1 MPTLSTSS
9 NPGQADIFLSEA
21 VGQRSRDNAVVTMAP
36 GVPLPSGSLLTKS
49 GLKYVKYAGGA
60 TACDAV
66 LITKLLS
73 QAAAGDQKAA
83 VFVRDCEIN
92 AAGLV
97 GSDAN
102 AVAKLALA
110 GVIVRT
116 ATGLAGT
123 Y

>member
-1 MPTLSTSS
+1 MPTLSTIS
-9 NPGQADIFLSEA
+9 NPGLADILVSEA
-21 VGQRSRDNAVVTMAP
+21 SGDRSRDNAVVTMAV
-36 GVPLPSGSLLTKS
+36 GVALPSGSLLTKS
-49 GLKYVKYAGGA
+49 GLKYVKYAGGV

-66 LITKLLS
+66 LITKLAS
-73 QAAAGDQKAA
+73 QAAVGDQKAA

-92 AAGLV
+92 ALGLV

-102 AVAKLALA
+102 AIAKLALA

-116 ATGLAGT
+116 STGLAGT

>member
-21 VGQRSRDNAVVTMAP
+21 QGSRSRDNAVVTMAA
-36 GVPLPSGSLLTKS
+36 GVALPSGSLLTKA
-49 GLKYVKYAGGA
+49 GLKYVKYAGGV

-66 LITKLLS
+66 LITKLAS
-73 QAAAGDQKAA
+73 QAAVGDQKAA

-92 AAGLV
+92 ALGLV

-102 AVAKLALA
+102 AIAKLALA

-116 ATGLAGT
+116 STGLAGT

>member
-9 NPGQADIFLSEA
+9 NPGQADIFLSESA
-21 VGQRSRDNAVVTMAP
+21 GERSRDNAVVTMAVN
-36 GVPLPSGSLLTKS
+36 VPLPSGSLLTKS
-49 GLKYVKYAGGA
+49 GAKYIKYAGGV

-66 LITKLLS
+66 LITKLAS
-73 QAAAGDQKAA
+73 QAAIGDQKAA

-92 AAGLV
+92 AAGLI

-102 AVAKLALA
+102 AVTKLALA
-110 GVIVRT
+110 GVIVRSSV
-116 ATGLAGT
+116 GLTGT

>member
-21 VGQRSRDNAVVTMAP
+21 AGQRSRDNAVVTMAAN
-36 GVPLPSGSLLTKS
+36 VALPSGSLLTKS
-49 GLKYVKYAGGA
+49 GAKYIKYAGGI

-66 LITKLLS
+66 LITKLAS
-73 QAAAGDQKAA
+73 QAAIGDVKAV

-92 AAGLV
+92 EKGLV
-97 GSDAN
+97 GADVN
-102 AVAKLALA
+102 AIAKLALA
-110 GVIVRT
+110 GVIVRSSP
-116 ATGLAGT
+116 GLAVT

>member
-1 MPTLSTSS
+1 MVTLSTSS

-21 VGQRSRDNAVVTMAP
+21 TGSRSRDNAVVAMAA
-36 GVPLPSGSLLTKS
+36 GVALPSGSLLTKS
-49 GLKYVKYAGGA
+49 GAKYVKYAGGV

-66 LITKLLS
+66 LMTKLS
-73 QAAAGDQKAA
+73 AQPAIGDVKAV

-92 AAGLV
+92 GAGLV

-102 AVAKLALA
+102 AVAKLALS

>member
-1 MPTLSTSS
+1 MPTLSAIS
-9 NPGQADIFLSEA
+9 NPGLADILVSEA
-21 VGQRSRDNAVVTMAP
+21 AGHRSRDNAVVTMAA
-36 GVPLPSGSLLTKS
+36 GVALPSGSLLTKS
-49 GLKYVKYAGGA
+49 GLKFVKYAGGA

-66 LITKLLS
+66 LITKLAS
-73 QAAAGDQKAA
+73 QAAVGDQKAA

-92 AAGLV
+92 ALGLV

-102 AVAKLALA
+102 AIAKLALA

-116 ATGLAGT
+116 SPGLAGT